1 MKKHTRFLALL
12 LTAIMRL
19 SLAACG
25 GNSDTPPS
33 GGDTPNT
40 DTSTPSETS
49 SPGDEPA
56 APPPMQKARPRTTS
70 SAASS

>member
-33 GGDTPNT
+33 GGDTPSP
-40 DTSTPSETS
+40 DTRTPSETS

-56 APPPMQKARPRTTS
+56 APPMQKAPPRTTS

>member
-40 DTSTPSETS
+40 DTSTPSETKRRS
-49 SPGDEPA
+49 
-56 APPPMQKARPRTTS
+56 RTRETCRDS
-70 SAASS
+70 WDWKRTIRR

>member
-33 GGDTPNT
+33 GGDTPQYRYQYAQR
-40 DTSTPSETS
+40 DLV
-49 SPGDEPA
+49 
-56 APPPMQKARPRTTS
+56 PRR
-70 SAASS
+70 

>member
-33 GGDTPNT
+33 GGDTPQYRYQYAQR
-40 DTSTPSETS
+40 DLV
-49 SPGDEPA
+49 
-56 APPPMQKARPRTTS
+56 PRLS
-70 SAASS
+70 LIHI

>member
-49 SPGDEPA
+49 SPGDV
-56 APPPMQKARPRTTS
+56 
-70 SAASS
+70 